1 MHKHKRK
8 WIKLVVK
15 VWKWTQKRNFE
26 VKWKRSREALFFCC
40 LMEAGVGAEA
50 EAVIFFSQATW
61 RQSKTT
67 GFSSLVDS
75 WTSGQLFELQ
85 FWRNCGVP
93 LNNPHWGAICHWR
106 DWLWWTKLSLSWLLL
121 WLMIAEK
128 KIVNSDGT
136 LNPRLWLL
144 RSPGGSRAHD
154 ALFVML

>member
-26 VKWKRSREALFFCC
+26 VKWKRTREALFFCC

-85 FWRNCGVP
+85 FWRYCRVP
-93 LNNPHWGAICHWR
+93 LKWRETWMWGGRQLRFRSNKVSLALLMWQWAMSGDFQRGREDRRGDEDNMR
-106 DWLWWTKLSLSWLLL
+106 DMKCDFG
-121 WLMIAEK
+121 
-128 KIVNSDGT
+128 SD
-136 LNPRLWLL
+136 
-144 RSPGGSRAHD
+144 
-154 ALFVML
+154 